1 MPIGIPAA
9 RGETTLECT
18 YLAPITS
25 RVAIQPDLQCVIHP
39 DSRRT
44 TKNALVAFLQFEIS
58 F

>member
-1 MPIGIPAA
+1 
-9 RGETTLECT
+9 
-18 YLAPITS
+18 
-25 RVAIQPDLQCVIHP
+25 VIHP